1 MAKKTILS
9 IAQDQI
15 AQAARVGMKAVVDS
29 AADVLTKTGAAAGDA
44 VSRTTK
50 KFADVKLRSK
60 KPRTATKKPKAKK
73 AKKKRAARRSSK
85 KRI

>member
-1 MAKKTILS
+1 MVKNTILS
-9 IAQDQI
+9 IAQEQI

-50 KFADVKLRSK
+50 RFAEVKLRSK
-60 KPRTATKKPKAKK
+60 KPRTATTKPKAKK
-73 AKKKRAARRSSK
+73 AKKKHAARRSSK

>member
-9 IAQDQI
+9 IAQEQL
-15 AQAARVGMKAVVDS
+15 AQAARVGMNAVVDS

-50 KFADVKLRSK
+50 KLADVKLRSK
-60 KPRTATKKPKAKK
+60 TPKTATKKPKAKN

-85 KRI
+85 KRL